1 MERENREKWKLY
13 RKMPNMMADSPI
25 LIIIIININGM
36 KLYQKERECQMD
48 DTRSCQS
55 NKES

>member
-1 MERENREKWKLY
+1 
-13 RKMPNMMADSPI
+13 MPNMMADSPI